1 MQSTVIR
8 KALLPL
14 AKEKVE
20 LTMAS
25 YRSGKGDLNSVVAA
39 RRELIEARLKQVDV
53 EEQRAL
59 TSARLYFS
67 YGESAQ

>member
-1 MQSTVIR
+1 
-8 KALLPL
+8 
-14 AKEKVE
+14 
-20 LTMAS
+20 MAS
-25 YRSGKGDLNSVVAA
+25 YRSGKGDLKSVVAA
-39 RRELIEARLKQVDV
+39 RRELIEARLKQIDV